1 MICESGDAKCTQS
14 PFNPAQHDP
23 VGNIQNHD
31 KVQHIDPHMD
41 SLAVGDNQAKT
52 FIAELLEQQQNHDQT
67 DNTPEKNQGDTTRS
81 PINPSEHVPTL
92 SIQNQN
98 EVPHVDSNAGS
109 FLGNVEVDTAPG
121 DNQAPNSDQNHDLL
135 DNTADNN
142 QVQTNNTSTLTQDSE
157 VETFIDSITAT
168 LQEPLLEG
176 VPRTPNTHGHNM
188 TISIPPESSIQ
199 RKSTRLAKKAAVNI
213 GKGTI
218 QIAQELLVKKLGD
231 LAGEEDTQ
239 NTTDADFDFYAQ
251 HFEMPLEKNKMEAIK
266 VLIEHSASMQKKGA
280 SQKKGTVQVGL
291 DA

>member
-1 MICESGDAKCTQS
+1 
-14 PFNPAQHDP
+14 
-23 VGNIQNHD
+23 
-31 KVQHIDPHMD
+31 
-41 SLAVGDNQAKT
+41 
-52 FIAELLEQQQNHDQT
+52 
-67 DNTPEKNQGDTTRS
+67 
-81 PINPSEHVPTL
+81 
-92 SIQNQN
+92 
-98 EVPHVDSNAGS
+98 
-109 FLGNVEVDTAPG
+109 
-121 DNQAPNSDQNHDLL
+121 
-135 DNTADNN
+135 
-142 QVQTNNTSTLTQDSE
+142 
-157 VETFIDSITAT
+157 
-168 LQEPLLEG
+168 
-176 VPRTPNTHGHNM
+176 M